1 MAHRPPVKMFVRAGG
16 SSFPAPST
24 HSASSEPAGKAP
36 KSSRFARQQAAK
48 PKVKT
53 YFDEDD
59 DEDEV
64 VAQESRP
71 AATDEVDPLD
81 AFMDAN
87 SSVVAEQ
94 NKSMGV
100 EKAKAA
106 RLDEEEPDEIDAVLD
121 YYDSEGNLIDDEED
135 EEDGADGEK
144 RAIEALPPVD
154 HASIVYEPF
163 RKNFYTPHQDIASM
177 SAQAVEEVAADM
189 DLVIKGDDAP
199 WPIRSFKHAGFDD
212 NLMKAIIKQGYEAP
226 TPVQSAALPV
236 AMSGR
241 DMMGLAQTGSG
252 KTLAFVWP
260 MVVHVSDQRPLAKG
274 EGPIGVVLAP
284 TRELVEQ
291 IHREMAKFLKPCRSV
306 AIVGGAGKY
315 EMVVALKEGREVV
328 VATPGRFME
337 LLSKKATN
345 LRRTTMVV
353 LDEAD
358 RMFEMGFEYQM
369 RSIMEQIRPDRQTLL
384 FSATFKRHVES
395 LASQTLVRP
404 VRIQVGAAGA
414 SNADVKQEFVVLHED
429 SDKWAWLS
437 SNLPGLVQ
445 CGKVLIFV
453 SQKAAAES
461 LALSLRSLTHCGFA
475 VCSLHGDMDQAD
487 RSAAVRLF
495 KSEQTGHVMVATDVA
510 ARGLDVRG
518 LSHVVHYDAA
528 RSIESHVH
536 RTGRTGRMGVDGV
549 VPGTAHTL
557 LTRRDGAFASQLVS
571 NLRVSEQPI
580 PPCLHDL
587 AGSSPGKGNS
597 GKGNAGKG
605 KGFGKGFSSSNSGGG
620 GTWHDRGSGSF
631 ASQAPSRGASPYAP
645 GFSAVPPSSQA
656 AMSTAGM
663 APQTEPKALG
673 SGPKKRSRWDN
684 Q

>member
-1 MAHRPPVKMFVRAGG
+1 MANRPPVKMFVRAGG
-16 SSFPAPST
+16 ASFPAPST
-24 HSASSEPAGKAP
+24 HSASSEPAAKAP

-48 PKVKT
+48 PKVKN
-53 YFDEDD
+53 YFDE
-59 DEDEV
+59 EDEEDGV
-64 VAQESRP
+64 VEQESRP
-71 AATDEVDPLD
+71 AASDEVDPLD

-87 SSVVAEQ
+87 STVVAEQ

-100 EKAKAA
+100 EKTKAA
-106 RLDEEEPDEIDAVLD
+106 RLDEEVPDEIDAVLD
-121 YYDSEGNLIDDEED
+121 YYDSDGNLIDDEED
-135 EEDGADGEK
+135 EGNGEDGEK

-163 RKNFYTPHQDIASM
+163 RKNFYTPHHDIASM
-177 SAQAVEEVAADM
+177 SAQAVDELAAEM
-189 DLVIKGDDAP
+189 DLVIKGDEAP
-199 WPIRSFKHAGFDD
+199 WPIRSFRHAGFQDS
-212 NLMKAIIKQGYEAP
+212 LVKAIIKQGYEAP

-241 DMMGLAQTGSG
+241 DLLGLAQTGSG

-291 IHREMAKFLKPCRSV
+291 IHKEIAKFLKPYRSV

-414 SNADVKQEFVVLHED
+414 SNADVKQEFVVLRED

-437 SNLPGLVQ
+437 STLPGLLQ

-461 LALSLRSLTHCGFA
+461 LALSLRALASSGFA

-495 KSEQTGHVMVATDVA
+495 KAEQTSVMVATDVA

-518 LSHVVHYDAA
+518 ISHVVNYDAA

-536 RTGRTGRMGVDGV
+536 RIGRTGRMGVDGV

-557 LTRRDGAFASQLVS
+557 LTRRDSAFASQLMS
-571 NLRVSEQPI
+571 NLRVSEQPV

-587 AGSSPGKGNS
+587 ASSSS
-597 GKGNAGKG
+597 GKGGSGKG
-605 KGFGKGFSSSNSGGG
+605 KGGGFGKGHGSSSSGGNRQ
-620 GTWHDRGSGSF
+620 DRGSGSF
-631 ASQAPSRGASPYAP
+631 TSQAAPTRVASPYAP
-645 GFSAVPPSSQA
+645 GFSAATSSSQQA
-656 AMSTAGM
+656 ATTGM
-663 APQTEPKALG
+663 APQTEPEALG
-673 SGPKKRSRWDN
+673 SGFKKRSRWDN